1 MQDLLGLAI
10 LLLVALVMIVLVL
23 VLMLVHG
30 STHPPRHTAG
40 YAVARNLPCDP
51 EDLKLPF
58 EAWTLDLPDGAKL
71 PVWEILFDKASRD
84 KGDKCDKCEKGDLTV
99 VFVHGWGRSRI
110 DMLTSLE
117 PWKDICNRLVFYEL
131 RGHGDSE
138 NCNSRLGCD
147 EHKDLIALLER
158 LGETKFLLVG
168 RSMGAGIA
176 IAAAA
181 SESKVSDSIVGVI
194 AYAPYIDFNKTLRGR
209 LLSMGYPARP
219 ISDLAIVCF
228 TLQGLKQNS
237 TLKDA
242 GLLRCPLLVIHGSE
256 DKITSAREVKMLVD
270 ASKYGQ
276 LYTSQGAGHSNAH
289 LVDAEAHD
297 GVVCEFVNQNLARS

>member
-10 LLLVALVMIVLVL
+10 LLLIALTAIVFVLVA
-23 VLMLVHG
+23 MLVHG

-40 YAVARNLPCDP
+40 YAIARNMACDP
-51 EDLKLPF
+51 QDLKLPF
-58 EAWTLDLPDGAKL
+58 EDWTLDLSDGAKL
-71 PVWEILFDKASRD
+71 PIWEISFD
-84 KGDKCDKCEKGDLTV
+84 KGDLTV
-99 VFVHGWGRSRI
+99 VFIHGWGRSRI

-117 PWKDICNRLVFYEL
+117 PWKDLCDRLVFYDL

-181 SESKVSDSIVGVI
+181 SDSKVADQVAGVV

-209 LLSMGYPARP
+209 LRGMGYPARP
-219 ISDLAIVCF
+219 ISDLAMLWF
-228 TLQGLKQNS
+228 AARGLKQSNA
-237 TLKDA
+237 LEDA
-242 GLLRCPLLVIHGSE
+242 GRLRCALLVIHGSE
-256 DKITSAREVKMLVD
+256 DKISSAEDSQMIVD
-270 ASKYGQ
+270 ASKHGQ
-276 LYTSQGAGHSNAH
+276 LYTSQGAGHSDAH
-289 LVDAEAHD
+289 LADVQSHD
-297 GVVCEFVNQNLARS
+297 EVVTDFVNQHLAQS

>member
-1 MQDLLGLAI
+1 MQDFVGLAI
-10 LLLVALVMIVLVL
+10 LLLIALAMIIIVLVGI
-23 VLMLVHG
+23 LVHG

-51 EDLKLPF
+51 GDLKLPY
-58 EAWTLDLPDGAKL
+58 EEWTLELPDGAKI
-71 PVWEILFDKASRD
+71 PVWEITLSE
-84 KGDKCDKCEKGDLTV
+84 GDMTA

-110 DMLTSLE
+110 DMLSSLE
-117 PWKDICNRLVFYEL
+117 PWKGLCNRLVYYDL

-181 SESKVSDSIVGVI
+181 SDSKVADAIAGVI
-194 AYAPYIDFNKTLRGR
+194 AYAPYVDFNKTLRGR

-219 ISDLAIVCF
+219 ISDLAVVCF
-228 TLQGLKQNS
+228 TLQGLKQSNI
-237 TLKDA
+237 LKDA
-242 GLLRCPLLVIHGSE
+242 DRLRCALLVIHGSE
-256 DKITSAREVKMLVD
+256 DKISTAQDSQMIVD
-270 ASKYGQ
+270 ASKNGQ
-276 LYTSQGAGHSNAH
+276 LYTANGAGHSDVH
-289 LVDAEAHD
+289 LVDAKAHD
-297 GVVCEFVNQNLARS
+297 EVICEFVNQYLARS